1 MDSLKKRYE
10 YYLST
15 VIYNELKILINN
27 IKPVIKALDM
37 FINDIILT
45 PKENIVYRVDNIEIY
60 IDENMQEFRINDNQN
75 YICSVINLDTSNVQ
89 KYFKDEKD
97 DYFNKLKEKDINI
110 PQELYGNLFVCSL
123 KAVEYFVDKKEID
136 DVDIFIKSIGRVE

>member
-1 MDSLKKRYE
+1 MNSLKERYK

-15 VIYNELKILINN
+15 VIYDELKILVND
-27 IKPVIKALDM
+27 IKPVIGALDI

-45 PKENIVYRVDNIEIY
+45 PKENIVYRVDNIEVY
-60 IDENMQEFRINDNQN
+60 VDENMQEFRLNDNQN
-75 YICSVINLDTSNVQ
+75 YMCSVINLDIINVQ

-110 PQELYGNLFVCSL
+110 PQELYGNIFICSL
-123 KAVEYFVDKKEID
+123 KAVEYFVNKKEID
-136 DVDIFIKSIGRVE
+136 DVDMFIKSIGRAE